1 MSKLHSLAR
10 DFRRMGIEVIFLNEV
25 GNGFEIPSY
34 WGSIFDCRNIYFS
47 GSDCPKGSALRAIA
61 FWHWHMKR
69 SLSTLLLISSLEK
82 AIAFWHWH
90 MK

>member
-1 MSKLHSLAR
+1 MRAR

-47 GSDCPKGSALRAIA
+47 GSDRMIALRSAQ
-61 FWHWHMKR
+61 
-69 SLSTLLLISSLEK
+69 SLSTLLLISK
-82 AIAFWHWH
+82 ARILQEYWQNVTLLNSH
-90 MK
+90 